1 MNDEQNIVSGKG
13 QTSTFLWVFYSQ
25 DARAQLRHTETTNSK
40 AACIDE
46 GKILV
51 LHRLVDAVLGY
62 GVRHL
67 VNANAFQRTVM
78 MLYSNPVPR
87 SEIVQT
93 TLKAA
98 HRLLIVRTT
107 LIQRLAYVNLLQ
119 MLSKVYLQSTRPS
132 WNVAKTIIRGILQP
146 ALLRH

>member
-1 MNDEQNIVSGKG
+1 MLMCYILTSYLISSSFVSLL
-13 QTSTFLWVFYSQ
+13 S
-25 DARAQLRHTETTNSK
+25 
-40 AACIDE
+40 
-46 GKILV
+46 
-51 LHRLVDAVLGY
+51 
-62 GVRHL
+62 
-67 VNANAFQRTVM
+67 
-78 MLYSNPVPR
+78 